1 MVIGEV
7 LGKGSG
13 RLLVPDYVA
22 KYVVNKSL
30 LAKLTTNADMLK
42 SLRRQAINCER
53 VRVEIRVYGDVQG
66 VGFRPTVRRQAL
78 SLGLTGYA
86 KNLEDGSVE
95 VVAEGC
101 RNDVM
106 ALVEWIK
113 SSPVGNVSSVDYVI
127 KGYVGEFSDFEIK

>member
-1 MVIGEV
+1 
-7 LGKGSG
+7 
-13 RLLVPDYVA
+13 
-22 KYVVNKSL
+22 
-30 LAKLTTNADMLK
+30 
-42 SLRRQAINCER
+42 
-53 VRVEIRVYGDVQG
+53 
-66 VGFRPTVRRQAL
+66 
-78 SLGLTGYA
+78 LTGYA